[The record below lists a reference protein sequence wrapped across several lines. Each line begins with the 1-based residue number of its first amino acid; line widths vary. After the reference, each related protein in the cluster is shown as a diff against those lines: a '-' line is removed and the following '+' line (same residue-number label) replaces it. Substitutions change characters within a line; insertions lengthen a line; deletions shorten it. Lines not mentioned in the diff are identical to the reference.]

1 MEEYKVFR
9 DGLDELQEALQGV
22 GPGAGTY
29 RFKQMAIE
37 LSDRLDLVHAHP
49 NYSSISL
56 EMSLVVSELRA
67 GYFIE
72 ARGHIEMMYFYLDQ
86 DES

>member
-29 RFKQMAIE
+29 RFKQMAVD
-37 LSDRLDLVHAHP
+37 LSDKLDLVGTHP
-49 NYSSISL
+49 NYSSICL
-56 EMSLVVSELRA
+56 EMTLVVSELWS
-67 GYFIE
+67 GYFVE
-72 ARGHIEMMYFYLDQ
+72 AMDHIEMLFFYLDQ
-86 DES
+86 EEL